1 MKRLVLLTLVDG
13 KKGPNDI
20 LVLVT
25 SYNEPLTFAEW
36 LFIGKCYLDSE
47 ASYYPIKEG
56 YIGQAM
62 LIHAINELAL
72 GVDFDQVLK
81 RYKLKKKGKN
91 VKIIDKRKLEGSNIE
106 WKTKRSLEQ
115 SYSSI

>member
-1 MKRLVLLTLVDG
+1 
-13 KKGPNDI
+13 
-20 LVLVT
+20 
-25 SYNEPLTFAEW
+25 
-36 LFIGKCYLDSE
+36 
-47 ASYYPIKEG
+47 
-56 YIGQAM
+56 M

-81 RYKLKKKGKN
+81 RYKLKKKRKN

>member
-1 MKRLVLLTLVDG
+1 LALLTLVDG

-47 ASYYPIKEG
+47 ANYYPIKDG
-56 YIGQAM
+56 YIGKAM
-62 LIHAINELAL
+62 LMNALNELAL
-72 GVDFDQVLK
+72 GVDFEKVLK
-81 RYKLKKKGKN
+81 RYKLKRKGKPL
-91 VKIIDKRKLEGSNIE
+91 KIVDKRKPLGSNIE
-106 WKTKRSLEQ
+106 WETKRSLEQ

>member
-1 MKRLVLLTLVDG
+1 MVLLTLVDG

-25 SYNEPLTFAEW
+25 AYNEPLTFAEW

-72 GVDFDQVLK
+72 GVDFEQVLK
-81 RYKLKKKGKN
+81 RYKLRRKGKN
-91 VKIIDKRKLEGSNIE
+91 LKVIDKRKLVGSNIE
-106 WKTKRSLEQ
+106 WKTKRGLEQ